1 MEDKKMKRVIFGYNA
16 KQVMDCIKGIEN
28 DYEDELTKKQDRMFN
43 LIEENRQLKQQ
54 IKELESQIAQ
64 CKEQE
69 TYIAKAL
76 VKAEK
81 KAQDII
87 DAGHRKVREEYYK
100 MELEK
105 VKWKERT
112 REIRGQMLDFERVVC
127 ETLEEFRAEIS
138 YLTSKEISEALLEE
152 ENEIADIDTSDAIRS
167 VS

>member
-16 KQVMDCIKGIEN
+16 KQVENCIKAIED
-28 DYEDELTKKQDRMFN
+28 DYEDELTKKQDRMLK
-43 LIEENRQLKQQ
+43 LIEENRGLKQQ
-54 IKELESQIAQ
+54 IKELEAQIVQ
-64 CKEQE
+64 CREQE
-69 TYIAKAL
+69 GYIAKAL

-100 MELEK
+100 MEMEK
-105 VKWKERT
+105 QKWKERT
-112 REIRGQMLDFERVVC
+112 GEIRRQMLDFERVVC
-127 ETLEEFRAEIS
+127 ETLEGFRAEIN

-152 ENEIADIDTSDAIRS
+152 IEDTEDADGIRS